1 MPFKIYSYDQTTL
14 ISLMIQSRNYFVMNK
29 KTDSHIFHL
38 GCSNSEIT
46 IEKLV
51 KFIGNLLDFE
61 GDYEYECTK
70 RICKR
75 RCPDISLAKNE
86 LGYEPKIRWEDGVK
100 TVLWYKNFYSKI

>member
-1 MPFKIYSYDQTTL
+1 
-14 ISLMIQSRNYFVMNK
+14 MNK

-61 GDYEYECTK
+61 GDYEYENAPSGSV
-70 RICKR
+70 KR

-100 TVLWYKNFYSKI
+100 KTVLWYKNFYSNDSE